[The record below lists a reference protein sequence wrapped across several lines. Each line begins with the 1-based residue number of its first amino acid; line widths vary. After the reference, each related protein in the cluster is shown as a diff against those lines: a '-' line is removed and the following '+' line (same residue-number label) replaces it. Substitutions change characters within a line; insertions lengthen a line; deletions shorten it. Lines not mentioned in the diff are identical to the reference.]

1 MKKVNKVCSE
11 LLENGSGGVFRIYKE
26 RSKIGYKILND
37 LLPKRDG
44 IYTKNGIQ
52 YRGFYLNDKDRTVGL
67 LSQLYGSSGLF
78 TLINRFNVLSG
89 INDESIDTD
98 GLVSGIISTLL
109 DVLDYV
115 EDNNYDMN
123 PLIDSDLNN
132 ELFHGKNE
140 DIQYVGA
147 MTWALSLFV
156 AARKAIR
163 KGNVKFNERANVG
176 QRLCVQIKKIIEFF
190 LDNVIDGENGFGCG
204 YANGCVE
211 PSLFFTYS
219 VIEAYSDFEDNA
231 ITDLDEELFK
241 QRN

>member
-123 PLIDSDLNN
+123 PLIDSDL
-132 ELFHGKNE
+132 K
-140 DIQYVGA
+140 D
-147 MTWALSLFV
+147 
-156 AARKAIR
+156 RK
-163 KGNVKFNERANVG
+163 
-176 QRLCVQIKKIIEFF
+176 
-190 LDNVIDGENGFGCG
+190 
-204 YANGCVE
+204 
-211 PSLFFTYS
+211 S
-219 VIEAYSDFEDNA
+219 VV
-231 ITDLDEELFK
+231 
-241 QRN
+241 